1 MTILSRSIKQNELYI
16 CDISHKGVVHW
27 GDPFYDSYGAT
38 LLLAL
43 ELYREGCVSPG
54 RAAELTGAGIEV
66 IMESSARRQASW
78 RNAEMDLAEDRA
90 TADRLK
96 L

>member
-1 MTILSRSIKQNELYI
+1 
-16 CDISHKGVVHW
+16 
-27 GDPFYDSYGAT
+27 
-38 LLLAL
+38 
-43 ELYREGCVSPG
+43 LYREGRVSPG